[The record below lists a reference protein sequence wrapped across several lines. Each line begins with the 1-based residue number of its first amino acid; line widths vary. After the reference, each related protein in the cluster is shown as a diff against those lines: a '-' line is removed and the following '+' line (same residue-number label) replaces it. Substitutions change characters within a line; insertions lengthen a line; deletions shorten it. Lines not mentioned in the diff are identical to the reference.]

1 MPYNIELWILIDN
14 YWLYNAGFWEL
25 IDNYWL
31 YNAGFWKL
39 IDNYLLYYA
48 RFGKLINEYLL
59 FFSDNILLKS
69 RFSINKAIDN
79 DYRRRASGIKSHKTY
94 RNLEASARELCGP
107 ASEK

>member
-1 MPYNIELWILIDN
+1 MPYNTELWILIDN

-39 IDNYLLYYA
+39 I
-48 RFGKLINEYLL
+48 NEYLL
-59 FFSDNILLKS
+59 FISDNILLKS
-69 RFSINKAIDN
+69 RFSINKAIDD
-79 DYRRRASGIKSHKTY
+79 DYRRLASGIKSHKTY

-107 ASEK
+107 ASKK

>member
-31 YNAGFWKL
+31 YNA
-39 IDNYLLYYA
+39 

-59 FFSDNILLKS
+59 FISDNILLKS
-69 RFSINKAIDN
+69 RFSISKATDD
-79 DYRRRASGIKSHKTY
+79 DYRRRATSIKSHKIY
-94 RNLEASARELCGP
+94 RNPLASALELCDQ

>member
-1 MPYNIELWILIDN
+1 MPYNTELWILIDN
-14 YWLYNAGFWEL
+14 YWLYNAGFGEL

-39 IDNYLLYYA
+39 IDNNLLYYA

-59 FFSDNILLKS
+59 FISDNTLLKS
-69 RFSINKAIDN
+69 RFSINKAIDD

-94 RNLEASARELCGP
+94 RNP
-107 ASEK
+107 

>member
-1 MPYNIELWILIDN
+1 MPYNTELWI
-14 YWLYNAGFWEL
+14 L

-48 RFGKLINEYLL
+48 GFWKLINEYLL

-79 DYRRRASGIKSHKTY
+79 DYRRRASGIKFHKTY
-94 RNLEASARELCGP
+94 RNPLASALELCDP
-107 ASEK
+107 A

>member
-39 IDNYLLYYA
+39 ID
-48 RFGKLINEYLL
+48 
-59 FFSDNILLKS
+59 D
-69 RFSINKAIDN
+69 
-79 DYRRRASGIKSHKTY
+79 DYRRRATSIKSHKIY
-94 RNLEASARELCGP
+94 RNPLASALELCDQ

>member
-1 MPYNIELWILIDN
+1 MPYNT
-14 YWLYNAGFWEL
+14 GFWKL

-39 IDNYLLYYA
+39 IDNYWLYNA

-79 DYRRRASGIKSHKTY
+79 DYRRRASGIKFHKTY
-94 RNLEASARELCGP
+94 RNP
-107 ASEK
+107 

>member
-1 MPYNIELWILIDN
+1 MPYNTELWILIDI
-14 YWLYNAGFWEL
+14 YWLYNAGFGEL

-39 IDNYLLYYA
+39 I
-48 RFGKLINEYLL
+48 NEYLL
-59 FFSDNILLKS
+59 FISDNILLKS

-79 DYRRRASGIKSHKTY
+79 DYRRLASGIKSHKTY

-107 ASEK
+107 ASVK

>member
-39 IDNYLLYYA
+39 I
-48 RFGKLINEYLL
+48 NEYLL
-59 FFSDNILLKS
+59 FISDNILLKS

-79 DYRRRASGIKSHKTY
+79 DYRRLASGIKFHKTY
-94 RNLEASARELCGP
+94 RNPLASALELCDP
-107 ASEK
+107 A

>member
-39 IDNYLLYYA
+39 I
-48 RFGKLINEYLL
+48 NEYLL
-59 FFSDNILLKS
+59 FISDNILLKS
-69 RFSINKAIDN
+69 RFSINKAIDD
-79 DYRRRASGIKSHKTY
+79 DYRRLASGIKSHKTY

-107 ASEK
+107 ASKK

>member
-31 YNAGFWKL
+31 YNA
-39 IDNYLLYYA
+39 

-59 FFSDNILLKS
+59 FISDNILLIS
-69 RFSINKAIDN
+69 RFSISKAIDN
-79 DYRRRASGIKSHKTY
+79 DYRRRASGIKFHKTY
-94 RNLEASARELCGP
+94 RNPLASALELCDP
-107 ASEK
+107 A

>member
-1 MPYNIELWILIDN
+1 MPYNTEFWI
-14 YWLYNAGFWEL
+14 L

-39 IDNYLLYYA
+39 IDNNLLYYA

-79 DYRRRASGIKSHKTY
+79 DYRRRASGIKFHKTY
-94 RNLEASARELCGP
+94 RNP
-107 ASEK
+107 

>member
-1 MPYNIELWILIDN
+1 MPYNTELWILIDN

-31 YNAGFWKL
+31 YNA
-39 IDNYLLYYA
+39 

-59 FFSDNILLKS
+59 FISDNILLIS
-69 RFSINKAIDN
+69 RFSINKATDN
-79 DYRRRASGIKSHKTY
+79 DYRRLASGIKSHKTY
-94 RNLEASARELCGP
+94 RNLEASALELCDQ

>member
-39 IDNYLLYYA
+39 I
-48 RFGKLINEYLL
+48 NEYLL
-59 FFSDNILLKS
+59 FISDNILLKS
-69 RFSINKAIDN
+69 RFSINKAIDD
-79 DYRRRASGIKSHKTY
+79 DYRRLASGIKSHKTY
-94 RNLEASARELCGP
+94 RNLEASALELCDQ

>member
-1 MPYNIELWILIDN
+1 MPYNTELWILIDN

-31 YNAGFWKL
+31 YN
-39 IDNYLLYYA
+39 A

-79 DYRRRASGIKSHKTY
+79 DYRRRASGIKFHKTY
-94 RNLEASARELCGP
+94 RNPLASALELCDP
-107 ASEK
+107 A